1 MKIRHYP
8 DTDSIYIDLSNRP
21 SAETQEI
28 NVDVNIDLDES
39 GKLVGIDIH
48 GNASKYVDLSSFLIE
63 TVET

>member
-8 DTDSIYIDLSNRP
+8 DTDSIYIDLSDRP

-63 TVET
+63 TMET

>member
-1 MKIRHYP
+1 MKIRHFP
-8 DTDSIYIDLSNRP
+8 ETDSIYIDFADRP

-63 TVET
+63 TIET

>member
-8 DTDSIYIDLSNRP
+8 DTDSIYIDLSDRP

-48 GNASKYVDLSSFLIE
+48 GNASQYVDLSSFQIE
-63 TVET
+63 TLET